1 MNIALTKVSENEIKS
16 LISASSRGPVLRA
29 RNLSKAW
36 PRQPYLLK
44 NINFDLYA
52 GEMAGV
58 IGKSGSGKSTLLQL
72 LNGMQSISG
81 GEILS
86 HYDAGKLIDITKL
99 KRRALTSWRSRCSMI
114 FQDYCLVPRLDVLTN
129 VMLGRLHHTSTLKS
143 LFNLFS
149 EADRSRAISLLEWM
163 NMLPYALQRAE
174 YLSGGQMQR
183 VAICRALMQN
193 PNILLADEPVA
204 ALDPAN
210 THLIMSALC
219 KIAGQGVAVMV
230 NLHSPELVKKY
241 CSRVIGI
248 AGGQIIFDGPPSGL
262 NAKILHQLYNEKD

>member
-1 MNIALTKVSENEIKS
+1 MKSALTKVSENEIPP
-16 LISASSRGPVLRA
+16 LISASTRHPVLSA
-29 RNLSKAW
+29 RNLSKIW

-44 NINFDLYA
+44 SINFDLYA

-72 LNGMQSISG
+72 LNGMQSTSG

-86 HYDAGKLIDITKL
+86 HHESGKLIDITKL

-129 VMLGRLHHTSTLKS
+129 VMLGRLHHTSALKS

-149 EADRSRAISLLEWM
+149 DADRSRAISLLGWM
-163 NMLPYALQRAE
+163 DMLPYALQRAE
-174 YLSGGQMQR
+174 NLSGGQMQR

-193 PNILLADEPVA
+193 PKILLADEPVA
-204 ALDPAN
+204 ALDPKN

-219 KIAGQGVAVMV
+219 EIAGQGVAVMV
-230 NLHSPELVKKY
+230 NLHSSELVKNY

-248 AGGQIIFDGPPSGL
+248 DGGKIIFDGPTSGL
-262 NAKILHQLYNEKD
+262 NSEILHQLYNEKD